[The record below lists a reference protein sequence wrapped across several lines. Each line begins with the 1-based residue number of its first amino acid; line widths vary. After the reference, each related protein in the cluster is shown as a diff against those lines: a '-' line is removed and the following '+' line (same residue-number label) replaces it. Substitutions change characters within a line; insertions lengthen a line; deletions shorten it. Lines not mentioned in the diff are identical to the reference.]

1 MTSPLARNASRAAVP
16 LLAIGLALIA
26 ATGAEAQDP
35 VHWTA
40 EAAAADVAPGGTLTI
55 AVKAVIDPGWY
66 IYSITQGEGGPVPS
80 RVSLAADQPFSLA
93 APVTG
98 TKPKVKFDQNFSMEV
113 EVHEGQVAYTLPIEV
128 ASGADAG
135 ATEILIRARYQACTN
150 RICLPAQTEKIS
162 VPITIAPARPISPA
176 WTIAPAR
183 TITPARP

>member
-1 MTSPLARNASRAAVP
+1 MTSPLARNASCTAVP
-16 LLAIGLALIA
+16 VLAIALALIT

-40 EAAAADVAPGGTLTI
+40 EVAAANVTPGGTLTV
-55 AVKAVIDPGWY
+55 AVRAVIDPGWY

-93 APVTG
+93 ASVIG
-98 TKPKVKFDQNFSMEV
+98 TKPKVKFDENFSMEV
-113 EVHEGQVAYTLPIEV
+113 EVHEGQVAYTVPVEV

-162 VPITIAPARPISPA
+162 VPVTITPA
-176 WTIAPAR
+176 WTIV
-183 TITPARP
+183 PARP